1 MNLDAMIK
9 LAVFAHKGQTD
20 RAGLPYILHLLKVM
34 DITQSYFGYDEE
46 LLMIAVGHD
55 LIEDTDVTAELLS
68 EHQGFSDRVVAG
80 IVALSKDESKTYD
93 DYKLQVKQNTDAMK
107 VKVADLTHNT
117 DLSRLPKVTAADKT
131 RTAKYIKFKNELVD
145 LLAEVA

>member
-1 MNLDAMIK
+1 MSLEAMIK
-9 LAVFAHKGQTD
+9 LSVFAHKGQTD
-20 RAGLPYILHLLKVM
+20 RAGLPYILHPLKVM
-34 DITQSYFGYDEE
+34 DITQTYFGYDEE

-55 LIEDTDVTAELLS
+55 LIEDTDITAELLS

-80 IVALSKDESKTYD
+80 IVALSKVKGQSYT
-93 DYKLQVKQNTDAMK
+93 DYCEQVKQNIDAMK
-107 VKVADLTHNT
+107 VKVADLTHNS

-131 RTAKYIKFKNELVD
+131 RTAKYIKFKYELVD

>member
-20 RAGLPYILHLLKVM
+20 RAGLPYILHPLKVM

-55 LIEDTDVTAELLS
+55 LIEDTDVTAELLL

-93 DYKLQVKQNTDAMK
+93 DYKLQVKQNIDAMK

-117 DLSRLPKVTAADKT
+117 DLSRLAKVSPADEA
-131 RTAKYIKFKNELVD
+131 RTARYLKFKDEL
-145 LLAEVA
+145 LLMLNEVA